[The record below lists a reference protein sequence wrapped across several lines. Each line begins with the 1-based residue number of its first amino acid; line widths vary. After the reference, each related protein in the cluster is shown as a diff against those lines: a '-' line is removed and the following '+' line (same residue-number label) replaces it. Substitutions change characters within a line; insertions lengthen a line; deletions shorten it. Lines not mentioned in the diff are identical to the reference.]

1 MHASPVYCL
10 KMAPMRERSYLVRE
24 RDLLA
29 TTTLVAIK
37 IRSAVE
43 FKEAFDFVLEINK
56 EISVARD
63 LAEIFCDEG
72 R

>member
-10 KMAPMRERSYLVRE
+10 KMGPMRERSYLVRA

-29 TTTLVAIK
+29 TTTRAIK

-43 FKEAFDFVLEINK
+43 FKEAFDFVLEIL
-56 EISVARD
+56 VY
-63 LAEIFCDEG
+63 
-72 R
+72 

>member
-29 TTTLVAIK
+29 TTTRIAIK

-43 FKEAFDFVLEINK
+43 FKEAFDFVLEIL
-56 EISVARD
+56 VY
-63 LAEIFCDEG
+63 
-72 R
+72 